1 MRSVAVRVRR
11 GVLHTLRRFHPD
23 RETVLAEF
31 DTRFYLRANPDV
43 ARAGVDPVEHFLTSG
58 WREGRDP
65 NRDFSV
71 KQYLEAYP
79 DVAEAGVNPFVH
91 YLRAG
96 RAEGRSPRQN
106 LGFRYEI
113 LSNLRSVGERVAEA
127 AKAQVGARPGDEGE
141 LARAL
146 ATARA
151 GLRGVHITF
160 SHDDYSA
167 NLGGV
172 QLCLQREAAAVQRAG
187 RDHLHLYPAKPWPV
201 LRVREPGLLG
211 VVWNGKAVGAF
222 PAAFIA
228 ETLKGRVTGGSFAI
242 HSLLGHSVKETLAV
256 LAAAGLKAGYF
267 WLHDFASL
275 CAGFHLLRDD
285 VEDCAA
291 PPPESAACSVC
302 VYGPWRGRHLGEHE
316 TLFKKLALTVVSP
329 SRPTLDLWRAA
340 WRFPTKG
347 EVVLPHARLLERGPA
362 PAPRAP
368 RPLRVAFVGLPAAHK
383 GWPVFR
389 ELALRF
395 AEDRRYEFHH
405 FGAQASAGLP
415 ASFHA
420 VSANGYEPRAMQ
432 KALEAAQIDVAL
444 IWPLCRETFSFTAHE
459 AVAAGAAV
467 VTNPDS
473 GNVAAFVTEGGH
485 GRVLADEQA
494 LASAFETGDIGD
506 LARARRGAR
515 LYDLEFSALTMDLM
529 SGNVLQ
535 AEAAGADA

>member
-1 MRSVAVRVRR
+1 MAVRIRR

-23 RETVLAEF
+23 RETVLAAF
-31 DTRFYLRANPDV
+31 DARFYLRSHPDV
-43 ARAGVDPVEHFLTSG
+43 ARMGVDPIEHFLVNG

-71 KQYLEAYP
+71 KEYLEAYP

-113 LSNLRSVGERVAEA
+113 LANLRTVGERVADSA
-127 AKAQVGARPGDEGE
+127 RASAGVPANDGAD
-141 LARAL
+141 LVRAL
-146 ATARA
+146 ATSRA
-151 GLRGVHITF
+151 GLKGLHVTF
-160 SHDDYSA
+160 SHDDYST

-187 RDHLHLYPAKPWPV
+187 RDHLHLFPAKPWPV
-201 LRVREPGLLG
+201 LRLKEPSLLG
-211 VVWNGKAVGAF
+211 VVWNGRAVGAF
-222 PAAFIA
+222 SAAAIA
-228 ETLKGRVTGGSFAI
+228 QALNGRVSGGSFAI
-242 HSLLGHSVKETLAV
+242 HSLLGHSVKESLAV
-256 LAAAGLKAGYF
+256 LAAAGFKAGYF

-291 PPPESAACSVC
+291 PPPQSPACGIC
-302 VYGPWRGRHLGEHE
+302 VYGPWRARHLAEHRK
-316 TLFKKLALTVVSP
+316 LFKALDLTVVSP
-329 SRPTLDLWRAA
+329 SQTTLDLWRAS
-340 WRFPTKG
+340 WTFPAKG
-347 EVVLPHARLLERGPA
+347 EVVAPHARLVARGPA
-362 PAPRAP
+362 PAPKGH

-389 ELALRF
+389 DLALRF
-395 AEDRRYEFHH
+395 AEDPRYAFHH

-415 ASFHA
+415 VAFHA
-420 VSANGYEPRAMQ
+420 VSAKGYEPKAMQ
-432 KALEAAQIDVAL
+432 QALEAAQIDVAL

-467 VTNPDS
+467 VTGPDS
-473 GNVAAFVTEGGH
+473 GNVAAFVAEGGH
-485 GRVLADEQA
+485 GRVLAGEQA
-494 LASAFETGDIGD
+494 LASAFETGDIEG

-515 LYDLEFSALTMDLM
+515 LYDLEFSALTMDLILRDPTGSATGV
-529 SGNVLQ
+529 SG
-535 AEAAGADA
+535 A